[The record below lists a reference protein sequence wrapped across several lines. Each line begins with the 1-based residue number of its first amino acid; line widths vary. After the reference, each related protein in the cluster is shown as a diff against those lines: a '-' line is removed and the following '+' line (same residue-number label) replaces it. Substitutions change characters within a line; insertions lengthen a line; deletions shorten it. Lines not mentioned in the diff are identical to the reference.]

1 MLARALT
8 RRIAHSSLPPTL
20 STVYR
25 RSMNGTAAVAK
36 GLNSDGSLNKKALIP
51 FSSRLL
57 DGRALAQDVWSIY
70 KYETL
75 SKYIANA
82 SSNLCYMRDTV
93 LLTCLQTVSTS
104 DKAI

>member
-70 KYETL
+70 KYVAYCSSPIDIL
-75 SKYIANA
+75 ICALAVQRIFQPIA
-82 SSNLCYMRDTV
+82 SILVRD
-93 LLTCLQTVSTS
+93 
-104 DKAI
+104 I